1 MSTLIGAR
9 DGYDGARHHKRRELA
24 TERLGTMDAP
34 RSVLFVCL
42 GNVCRSPYA
51 AWSLRK
57 TLKSSDIK
65 VDSAGFIGPDRNPP
79 EIAIEAARA
88 RGVEHGA
95 NNSQLVTDALLAE
108 ADVVFLFQPSHS
120 RELRRLGGSASTPV
134 FLLCD
139 FDPLWA
145 GKRAIIDP
153 WGKPLEEFH
162 RTFERIDRCLER
174 VRKVLT

>member
-1 MSTLIGAR
+1 MSTLVAVRDSYDRAR
-9 DGYDGARHHKRRELA
+9 REKRRETA
-24 TERLGTMDAP
+24 TERLEAIDAP

-51 AWSLRK
+51 AWSLRNA
-57 TLKSSDIK
+57 LESSDIK

-79 EIAIEAARA
+79 DIAIEAART

-108 ADVVFLFQPSHS
+108 ADVVFLFQPSHR
-120 RELRRLGGSASTPV
+120 RELSRIASSASTPV
-134 FLLCD
+134 FLLSD
-139 FDPLWA
+139 FDPLWG

-174 VRKVLT
+174 VRTVLT